1 MGSTYHVY
9 ILSSRSGRISRSIGW
24 KTGGID
30 WRDPSTRSLR
40 SLGRD
45 DREMDETLAGMTGK
59 WTRLRPG

>member
-30 WRDPSTRSLR
+30 WGDPSTRSLR

-45 DREMDETLAGMTGK
+45 DRGMDEPLVGMTGE
-59 WTRLRPG
+59 WGCIP